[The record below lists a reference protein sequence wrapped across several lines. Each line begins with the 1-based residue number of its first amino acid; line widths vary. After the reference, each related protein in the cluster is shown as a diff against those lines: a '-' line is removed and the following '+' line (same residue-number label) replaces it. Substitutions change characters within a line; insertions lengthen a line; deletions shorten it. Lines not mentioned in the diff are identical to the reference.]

1 MLSRLPPVLQ
11 RLARSQDG
19 VTIIEYGLLVAAISA
34 AAVAALNAAG
44 QGIQNVL
51 GAVLNALT

>member
-19 VTIIEYGLLVAAISA
+19 VTIIEYGLLVAVISV
-34 AAVAALNAAG
+34 AAVAALNAVG

-51 GAVLNALT
+51 GAASNALT